1 METRQDRLVTFWLI
15 LALILFIY
23 FIIPIRDDSHGNIYF
38 SWSGFTN
45 QTFEHGYE
53 QTIWMSLYHI
63 YIVLAGCA
71 LVVIAKRAL
80 GLARSIGYLSIGTV
94 GLLGAE
100 WLDSVSACLMALTI
114 SFSVGAVLAGI
125 QYRYIRRDSVPGWK
139 YLTIDKV
146 WFTALILILNTISIA
161 LSPTDSPHFIA
172 LLIQYVGIAVL
183 AFGFIGII
191 DSGSSEG
198 SARMKLSKVVVT
210 SWFCVNLLI
219 ALFLQHANEFPS
231 EIPLVFQYFRVV
243 SYSLGSFMAI
253 TIGMTDLLR
262 IRLLGKEPET
272 AATGRIQGTTP

>member
-1 METRQDRLVTFWLI
+1 METRQDRLVIFWLI
-15 LALILFIY
+15 LALVLFIY
-23 FIIPIRDDSHGNIYF
+23 FIIPIRDDSHGNLCF

-45 QTFEHGYE
+45 QTFALGYE
-53 QTIWMSLYHI
+53 QTIWMSLYHV
-63 YIVLAGCA
+63 YIVLAGC
-71 LVVIAKRAL
+71 
-80 GLARSIGYLSIGTV
+80 
-94 GLLGAE
+94 
-100 WLDSVSACLMALTI
+100 
-114 SFSVGAVLAGI
+114 
-125 QYRYIRRDSVPGWK
+125 
-139 YLTIDKV
+139 
-146 WFTALILILNTISIA
+146 A

-231 EIPLVFQYFRVV
+231 EIPLAFQYFRVV
-243 SYSLGSFMAI
+243 AYSLGSFMAI

-272 AATGRIQGTTP
+272 AATG